1 MNSSNATA
9 RIHWGRIIAG
19 AIMGEAI
26 LIGLA
31 IPMGVYLSER
41 AFVLT
46 VQPAVF
52 AVGFISAYWVA
63 RKVKGRHALHGAL
76 VAIVATLIYM
86 ALIANQFSRVVALY
100 GPVLLILGNVLRL
113 LGCVFGALAAKRSQE
128 F

>member
-1 MNSSNATA
+1 MNSAIATA

-31 IPMGVYLSER
+31 IPIGAYLSER

-52 AVGFISAYWVA
+52 AVGFISAYW
-63 RKVKGRHALHGAL
+63 LHGKL
-76 VAIVATLIYM
+76 KVVTL
-86 ALIANQFSRVVALY
+86 
-100 GPVLLILGNVLRL
+100 
-113 LGCVFGALAAKRSQE
+113 
-128 F
+128 

>member
-1 MNSSNATA
+1 LN
-9 RIHWGRIIAG
+9 
-19 AIMGEAI
+19 
-26 LIGLA
+26 
-31 IPMGVYLSER
+31 
-41 AFVLT
+41 
-46 VQPAVF
+46 
-52 AVGFISAYWVA
+52 
-63 RKVKGRHALHGAL
+63 GAL